1 MEERNDEAFARR
13 GGKKEERKERICG
26 EWQGNRIERM
36 VLKDKMENKKENLKK
51 KENAM
56 RENAVEQ
63 KNSEKMAQKKKG
75 NKEEL
80 RKKKKCCKTK

>member
-51 KENAM
+51 K
-56 RENAVEQ
+56 
-63 KNSEKMAQKKKG
+63 KKMQ
-75 NKEEL
+75 
-80 RKKKKCCKTK
+80 